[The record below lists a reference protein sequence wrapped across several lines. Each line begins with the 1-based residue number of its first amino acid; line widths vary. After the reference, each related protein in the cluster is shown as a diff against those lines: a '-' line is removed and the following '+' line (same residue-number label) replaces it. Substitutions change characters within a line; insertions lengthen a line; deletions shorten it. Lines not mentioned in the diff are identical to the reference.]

1 METKTLLE
9 AEMGRA
15 FLEMEKAKAAQA
27 QLMQR
32 INAIIA
38 ELDKLKAKEIAAAQA
53 TDVPVE

>member
-1 METKTLLE
+1 MEQKTLLE

-27 QLMQR
+27 QLTQR

-38 ELDKLKAKEIAAAQA
+38 ELEKLKENDAAQSN
-53 TDVPVE
+53 

>member
-1 METKTLLE
+1 MEKKTLLE

-27 QLMQR
+27 QLTQR

-38 ELDKLKAKEIAAAQA
+38 ELDKLKENDGSQGN
-53 TDVPVE
+53 